1 MEYLNCIS
9 GIRGNNTVAGGKN
22 NGICEMDLF
31 ILKSHLKQNQFITFN
46 NIDAD
51 YYLKEVYMQ

>member
-1 MEYLNCIS
+1 M
-9 GIRGNNTVAGGKN
+9 AGGKN